1 MEGIGKCGNVTIP
14 VSFHPLLLLPPPPQP
29 HPVSAVSV
37 CPPQQRASKEVEMM
51 YVKGQYETDN
61 IVVASLE
68 AQVKALQSQLS
79 QVTGHAR

>member
-1 MEGIGKCGNVTIP
+1 
-14 VSFHPLLLLPPPPQP
+14 
-29 HPVSAVSV
+29 
-37 CPPQQRASKEVEMM
+37 MM